1 LQKQLARKQ
10 SDRSDIDLNHPI
22 VAFDLARRDRAVV
35 TQPGVINKE
44 IDLDLVLT
52 EPANQFSDLCFDG
65 KINNANVDVE
75 LRVTAS
81 QFFAQIIQSLLAPCD
96 KDERSRAVRKLSREL
111 ATDSR
116 RRASD
121 ERAATIEVHPTTN
134 GHESTRTTNNL
145 LFLVSIGV
153 YSWLM
158 RILVT
163 GGAGFIGS
171 HLVEKLLAAGHDVA
185 ILDDFN
191 DFYDPQIK
199 RANISAVAK
208 DVVVHDVDL
217 RDGDKVSN
225 LFRHEKFDAIA
236 HLAARAGVRPSIQ
249 QPQLYYDTNVAGT
262 LHLLEAARA
271 SGAERFIFASSS
283 AVYGAAKKV
292 PFSEEEH
299 LTQTLSPYAATKIAG
314 EFLCA
319 TYSHLYKMRIVA
331 LRYFTVYG
339 ARQRPDLAIHQFT
352 RKIHAGEPI
361 DQFGDGT
368 TRRDYTYIDDIIQG
382 TMAALKYDGPMFDV
396 FNLGESQTIQLKD
409 LIGAIETALGKKA
422 KINRLPEQP
431 GDMPLTC
438 ADISKA
444 RKLLGYNPKTKF
456 SEGLPKFID
465 WFLGRTR

>member
-1 LQKQLARKQ
+1 
-10 SDRSDIDLNHPI
+10 
-22 VAFDLARRDRAVV
+22 
-35 TQPGVINKE
+35 
-44 IDLDLVLT
+44 
-52 EPANQFSDLCFDG
+52 
-65 KINNANVDVE
+65 
-75 LRVTAS
+75 
-81 QFFAQIIQSLLAPCD
+81 
-96 KDERSRAVRKLSREL
+96 
-111 ATDSR
+111 
-116 RRASD
+116 
-121 ERAATIEVHPTTN
+121 
-134 GHESTRTTNNL
+134 
-145 LFLVSIGV
+145 
-153 YSWLM
+153 M

-171 HLVEKLLAAGHDVA
+171 HLVEKLLADGHSVA

-199 RANISAVAK
+199 RANISGVTK
-208 DVVVHDVDL
+208 DVAVHDIDL
-217 RDGDKVSN
+217 RNGEKVSE
-225 LFRHEKFDAIA
+225 LFRKEKFDAVM

-262 LHLLEAARA
+262 LHLLEAARTN
-271 SGAERFIFASSS
+271 GVERFVFASSS
-283 AVYGAAKKV
+283 SVYGAAKKV

-314 EFLCA
+314 EFLCS
-319 TYSHLYKMRIVA
+319 TYSHLYKMRVVA

-382 TMAALKYDGPMFDV
+382 TMAGLKYGGPIFDV
-396 FNLGESQTIQLKD
+396 LNLGESETIQLKD
-409 LIGAIETALGKKA
+409 LIAAIESALGKKA
-422 KINRLPEQP
+422 KINRFPEQP

-444 RKLLGYNPKTKF
+444 KELLGYSPKTKF
-456 SEGLPKFID
+456 EEGLPRFVD
-465 WFLGRTR
+465 WFLRNQR